1 MIQLILHHVI
11 PRPEVGGR
19 SAEPRQRGRPREP
32 RVVDGPQSVERP
44 LAHNEEPL
52 HVGTVSPATASS
64 VVLRV
69 YSSIDTSAPT
79 IGVYP
84 GVGTISRDVAIWC
97 VSRRILRV
105 TRHQSEAA
113 TRQIEAHAKHAQSSD
128 RSSGTRGEI
137 LVRHVG
143 DRRNRQASRRRRSFG
158 GVSHPHVHQTSSKS
172 RPRITR
178 PRKWRWAAS
187 IQLSSGTLGSSAGT
201 KCERTSVPTPAACAT
216 RPASSAVV

>member
-19 SAEPRQRGRPREP
+19 SAEPWQRGRPREP

-52 HVGTVSPATASS
+52 QVGTVSPATASS

-97 VSRRILRV
+97 DSRRILRV

-113 TRQIEAHAKHAQSSD
+113 NETN
-128 RSSGTRGEI
+128 RSAREGRAI
-137 LVRHVG
+137 LRSFVRHSGRDIGSARWRPEEPSVKS
-143 DRRNRQASRRRRSFG
+143 ASTFIRRRLAPARPSNFQQ
-158 GVSHPHVHQTSSKS
+158 VSAENH
-172 RPRITR
+172 
-178 PRKWRWAAS
+178 AS
-187 IQLSSGTLGSSAGT
+187 AKVALG
-201 KCERTSVPTPAACAT
+201 RFDPAF
-216 RPASSAVV
+216 